1 MQRSTRQSRRSAAAK
16 KSPQPIQP
24 ASNPIDEPP
33 GRFRVDKWTRRL
45 IRPLLVA
52 LMATSVSIALLVI
65 LQIVIPE
72 QSWMSLWIVCFLVA
86 LETAYTT
93 TWLAEPGSHG
103 VDKFAYRAAEF
114 VIILVVVRLFSWIFF
129 GSGIPT
135 TAELETIFAQPMTI
149 LATGGFLTSL
159 FVALAAWIVA
169 GALSETLSQLDLSL
183 YEISYYSRPLV
194 ERKELMD
201 DQPIQ
206 ISRGTLV
213 DRFVRVWLTG
223 GTLLVFLAALSSF
236 DIPDLVTETNI
247 LAVNRLGLHPAMLV
261 ALLFYFLC
269 GFWLLSYARMSLMN
283 ARWLMNGVAK
293 EANVERS
300 WQRSSLIV
308 LAAIALIAAFLPI
321 GSTVLF
327 SQIVAVLI
335 SVVLYLLRLLFV
347 LLLAPIAWVLSLLG
361 RDTQQFEEL
370 IEQPP
375 PLQPPPMPL
384 QEPPPPNEFVNL
396 VLSSTFWTIIIVV
409 TLAAF
414 LFFLRERGYK
424 LNWQTLRQMW
434 QQATTWMRTM
444 WEVISGR
451 ANQTQ
456 QALRL
461 RFRSSKTEEAAEPGK
476 GPRWRFVRLNS
487 LSPQEQIRYFYL
499 STVRRAGEQGI
510 KRQDSETPLEYVQ
523 DLKKSWPEAEEDL
536 EDLTGAFIQARYSPR
551 PIEKEE
557 IIPVK
562 ARWKRVRSRLR
573 KNR

>member
-1 MQRSTRQSRRSAAAK
+1 M
-16 KSPQPIQP
+16 
-24 ASNPIDEPP
+24 
-33 GRFRVDKWTRRL
+33 DKWTRRL
-45 IRPLLVA
+45 VRPLLVA

-65 LQIVIPE
+65 VQIVIPE

-114 VIILVVVRLFSWIFF
+114 VIILVIVRIFSWIFF

-135 TAELETIFAQPMTI
+135 TAELEEIFAQPLSI
-149 LATGGFLTSL
+149 LATGGFFTSL
-159 FVALAAWIVA
+159 FVTLAAWIVA
-169 GALSETLSQLDLSL
+169 GSLSETLSQLDLSV
-183 YEISYYSRPLV
+183 YEISYYSRPLA
-194 ERKELMD
+194 ERKEMMD

-213 DRFVRVWLTG
+213 DRYVRVWLTG
-223 GTLLVFLAALSSF
+223 GIVLIFLAALSSF
-236 DIPDLVTETNI
+236 DLPELITATNM

-293 EANVERS
+293 EADVERS
-300 WQRSSLIV
+300 WQRSSLLV
-308 LAAIALIAAFLPI
+308 LIAIALIAAFLPV

-327 SQIVAVLI
+327 SQIVTTLI
-335 SVVLYLLRLLFV
+335 GVILYLLRFLFV
-347 LLLAPIAWVLSLLG
+347 LLLAPLAWFLSLFG
-361 RDTQQFEEL
+361 RDTEQMEEL
-370 IEQPP
+370 LNQPP
-375 PLQPPPMPL
+375 PFQPPPVPP
-384 QEPPPPNEFVNL
+384 QEPAPPNDIVNM

-409 TLAAF
+409 TVAAF

-424 LNWQTLRQMW
+424 LNWQALRLLW
-434 QQATTWMRTM
+434 QQTTTWMRTM
-444 WEVISGR
+444 WELLSGR

-461 RFRSSKTEEAAEPGK
+461 RFRSSKTDKAAEQGK

-487 LSPQEQIRYFYL
+487 LSPQEQVRYFYL
-499 STVRRAGEQGI
+499 STVRRASEQGI
-510 KRQDSETPLEYVQ
+510 QRRDSETPLEFVQ
-523 DLKKSWPEAEEDL
+523 DLKQNWPEAEEDL
-536 EDLTGAFIQARYSPR
+536 EDLTGAFIKARYSPR
-551 PIEKEE
+551 PIEKDEVN
-557 IIPVK
+557 PVK

-573 KNR
+573 KGK

>member
-1 MQRSTRQSRRSAAAK
+1 MQRLSRQPKRPSAAGK
-16 KSPQPIQP
+16 KPEPVRP
-24 ASNPIDEPP
+24 ESNPIDDPP

-45 IRPLLVA
+45 VRPLLIA
-52 LMATSVSIALLVI
+52 LIATSVSLALLVI
-65 LQIVIPE
+65 VQIVIPE
-72 QSWMSLWIVCFLVA
+72 QEWMSLWLVCFLVA

-114 VIILVVVRLFSWIFF
+114 VIILVAVRLFSWIFF

-135 TAELETIFAQPMTI
+135 TAELEEIFARPMTI
-149 LATGGFLTSL
+149 LATGGFFTSL
-159 FVALAAWIVA
+159 FVTLPAWIVA
-169 GALSETLSQLDLSL
+169 GSLSETLSQLDLSV
-183 YEISYYSRPLV
+183 YEISYYSRPLT

-213 DRFVRVWLTG
+213 DRYVRLWLTG
-223 GTLLVFLAALSSF
+223 GTILVFLAALSSF
-236 DIPDLVTETNI
+236 DLPELVTATNM

-261 ALLFYFLC
+261 ALLLYFLC

-293 EANVERS
+293 EADVERS

-308 LAAIALIAAFLPI
+308 LAAIALVAAFLPV

-327 SQIVAVLI
+327 SQIVAVLL

-347 LLLAPIAWVLSLLG
+347 LLLAPIAWVLSMLG
-361 RDTQQFEEL
+361 RDTQQLEEL
-370 IEQPP
+370 MEQPP
-375 PLQPPPMPL
+375 PLQPPPMPP
-384 QEPPPPNEFVNL
+384 QEPPPPNEFVNM

-409 TLAAF
+409 TIAAF

-424 LNWQTLRQMW
+424 LNWQALRQLW

-444 WEVISGR
+444 WELLSGR

-461 RFRSSKTEEAAEPGK
+461 RFRSSKAEEAAEQGR
-476 GPRWRFVRLNS
+476 GSRWRFVRLNS

-499 STVRRAGEQGI
+499 STVRRASEQGI
-510 KRQDSETPLEYVQ
+510 QRRESETPLEYVQ

-536 EDLTGAFIQARYSPR
+536 EDLTGAFIKARYSPR
-551 PIEKEE
+551 PIEKDE
-557 IIPVK
+557 INPVK

-573 KNR
+573 KGK

>member
-1 MQRSTRQSRRSAAAK
+1 M
-16 KSPQPIQP
+16 
-24 ASNPIDEPP
+24 
-33 GRFRVDKWTRRL
+33 DKWTRRL
-45 IRPLLVA
+45 VRPLLVA

-65 LQIVIPE
+65 VQIVIPE

-114 VIILVVVRLFSWIFF
+114 VIILVIVRIFSWIFF

-135 TAELETIFAQPMTI
+135 TAELEEIFAQPLSI
-149 LATGGFLTSL
+149 LATGGFFTSL
-159 FVALAAWIVA
+159 FVTLAAWIVA
-169 GALSETLSQLDLSL
+169 GSLSETLSQLDLSV
-183 YEISYYSRPLV
+183 YEISYYSRPLA
-194 ERKELMD
+194 ERKEMMD

-213 DRFVRVWLTG
+213 DRYVRVWLTG
-223 GTLLVFLAALSSF
+223 GIVLIFLAALSSF
-236 DIPDLVTETNI
+236 DLPELITATNM

-261 ALLFYFLC
+261 GLLFYFLC

-293 EANVERS
+293 EADVERS
-300 WQRSSLIV
+300 WQRSSLLV
-308 LAAIALIAAFLPI
+308 LIAIALIAAFLPV

-327 SQIVAVLI
+327 SQIVTTLI
-335 SVVLYLLRLLFV
+335 GVILYLLRFLFV
-347 LLLAPIAWVLSLLG
+347 LLLAPLAWFLSLFG
-361 RDTQQFEEL
+361 RDTEQMEEL
-370 IEQPP
+370 LNQPP
-375 PLQPPPMPL
+375 PFQPPPVPP
-384 QEPPPPNEFVNL
+384 QEPAPPNDIVNM

-409 TLAAF
+409 TVAAF

-424 LNWQTLRQMW
+424 LNWQALRLLW
-434 QQATTWMRTM
+434 QQATTWIRTM
-444 WEVISGR
+444 WELLSGR

-461 RFRSSKTEEAAEPGK
+461 RFRSSKTDKAAEQGK

-487 LSPQEQIRYFYL
+487 LSPQEQVRYFYL
-499 STVRRAGEQGI
+499 STVRRASEQGI
-510 KRQDSETPLEYVQ
+510 QRRDSETPLEFVQ
-523 DLKKSWPEAEEDL
+523 DLKQNWPEAEEDL
-536 EDLTGAFIQARYSPR
+536 EDLTGAFIKARYSPR
-551 PIEKEE
+551 PIEKDEVN
-557 IIPVK
+557 PVK

-573 KNR
+573 KGK

>member
-1 MQRSTRQSRRSAAAK
+1 M
-16 KSPQPIQP
+16 
-24 ASNPIDEPP
+24 
-33 GRFRVDKWTRRL
+33 DKWTRRL
-45 IRPLLVA
+45 VRPLLVA

-65 LQIVIPE
+65 VQIVIPE

-114 VIILVVVRLFSWIFF
+114 VIILVIVRIFSWIFF

-135 TAELETIFAQPMTI
+135 TAELEEIFAQPLSI
-149 LATGGFLTSL
+149 LATGGFFTSL
-159 FVALAAWIVA
+159 FVTLAAWIVA
-169 GALSETLSQLDLSL
+169 GSLSETLSQLDLSV
-183 YEISYYSRPLV
+183 YEISYYSRPLA
-194 ERKELMD
+194 ERKEMMD

-213 DRFVRVWLTG
+213 DRYVRVWLTG
-223 GTLLVFLAALSSF
+223 GIILIFLAALSSF
-236 DIPDLVTETNI
+236 DLPELITATNM

-293 EANVERS
+293 EADVERS
-300 WQRSSLIV
+300 WQRSSLLV
-308 LAAIALIAAFLPI
+308 LIAIALIAAFLPV

-327 SQIVAVLI
+327 SQIVTTLI
-335 SVVLYLLRLLFV
+335 GVILYLLRFLFV
-347 LLLAPIAWVLSLLG
+347 LLLAPLAWFLSLFG
-361 RDTQQFEEL
+361 RDTEQMEEL
-370 IEQPP
+370 LNQPP
-375 PLQPPPMPL
+375 PFQPPPVPS
-384 QEPPPPNEFVNL
+384 QEPAPPNDIVNM

-409 TLAAF
+409 TVAAF

-424 LNWQTLRQMW
+424 LNWQALRLLW
-434 QQATTWMRTM
+434 QQTTTWMRTM
-444 WEVISGR
+444 WEMFRGR

-461 RFRSSKTEEAAEPGK
+461 RFRSSKTDKAAEQGK

-487 LSPQEQIRYFYL
+487 LSPQEQVRYFYL
-499 STVRRAGEQGI
+499 STVRRASEQGI
-510 KRQDSETPLEYVQ
+510 QRRDSETPLEFVQ
-523 DLKKSWPEAEEDL
+523 DLKQNWPEAEEDL
-536 EDLTGAFIQARYSPR
+536 EDLTGAFIKARYSPR
-551 PIEKEE
+551 PIEKDEVN
-557 IIPVK
+557 PVK

-573 KNR
+573 KGK